1 MLISANINERARL
14 GSLIDSWYWREP
26 VIARTTLCVLALV
39 PLLLMVAYIDER
51 TMNGVNI
58 WVKPL
63 KFNIS
68 IVMYLGTLTWFAG
81 WVDGS
86 LTKRLSYRI
95 YVLVLCG
102 TLLFMLPWLYGAAI
116 IGEPAHFNR
125 DHPILAPLYS
135 LMGIV
140 SVLFTT
146 GAMVFAVLIAINRR
160 SPLTIYFRYS
170 VVCSLAISF
179 IFTVFM
185 AGELASMDSHWIGGT
200 ESDKNGLWL
209 FGWSRDGGDLRVAHF
224 YSLHAMQFIPLIAL
238 IRLPQ
243 CFRAIPR
250 LSAIIVSLLYC
261 GFLLHVYFQAKSGT
275 PFMSWL
281 G

>member
-1 MLISANINERARL
+1 
-14 GSLIDSWYWREP
+14 
-26 VIARTTLCVLALV
+26 
-39 PLLLMVAYIDER
+39 
-51 TMNGVNI
+51 
-58 WVKPL
+58 
-63 KFNIS
+63 
-68 IVMYLGTLTWFAG
+68 
-81 WVDGS
+81 
-86 LTKRLSYRI
+86 
-95 YVLVLCG
+95 
-102 TLLFMLPWLYGAAI
+102 
-116 IGEPAHFNR
+116 
-125 DHPILAPLYS
+125 
-135 LMGIV
+135 
-140 SVLFTT
+140 
-146 GAMVFAVLIAINRR
+146 
-160 SPLTIYFRYS
+160 
-170 VVCSLAISF
+170 
-179 IFTVFM
+179 
-185 AGELASMDSHWIGGT
+185 MDSHWIGGT